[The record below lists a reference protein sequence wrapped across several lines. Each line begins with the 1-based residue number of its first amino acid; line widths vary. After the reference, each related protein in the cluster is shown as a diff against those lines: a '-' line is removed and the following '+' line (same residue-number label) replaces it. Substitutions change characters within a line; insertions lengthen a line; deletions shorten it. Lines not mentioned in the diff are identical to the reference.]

1 MKLIT
6 MTNIKTCIL
15 NYKYILGCLI
25 LYTTVKLD
33 FKELLNKEQID
44 FKELFTDYKLF
55 YTINLLLNK
64 ELLPI

>member
-25 LYTTVKLD
+25 LYTTMQHQIW
-33 FKELLNKEQID
+33 NKEFFYDKTKKCVWID
-44 FKELFTDYKLF
+44 TFIF
-55 YTINLLLNK
+55 NL
-64 ELLPI
+64 PFWDGSIYAV